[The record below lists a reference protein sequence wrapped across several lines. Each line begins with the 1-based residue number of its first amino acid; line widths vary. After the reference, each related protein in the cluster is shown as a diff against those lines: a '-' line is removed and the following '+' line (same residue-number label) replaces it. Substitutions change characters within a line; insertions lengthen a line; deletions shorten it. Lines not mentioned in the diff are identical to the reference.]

1 MPTLSIRDVT
11 VAYTD
16 VGQGPPVLLVHG
28 SAASRRFW
36 RTLVERLAPRYRVV
50 APDLIGYG
58 ESSPWHA
65 GTRATDLDVVSAF
78 ANAIGEPLHLVGHSY
93 GGALALRVARELGS
107 KLASLALIEP
117 ASFDLLDPRGD
128 AAALAEIEA
137 VAGRHLELVAEGELE
152 ACAAHFMGYWI
163 GGDAWAAMPA
173 ETSARIV
180 QAMPKIAAEF
190 RVLFR
195 HPETLGAYRRLRA
208 PTLLVRGTRTTLTA
222 HEVVE
227 RLAATLPQCDFVEIQ
242 GAGHMAPLSHP
253 DAVNAAIE
261 THFAQS
267 EAETLFGAAA

>member
-1 MPTLSIRDVT
+1 MPTLSIRDVA

-36 RTLVERLAPRYRVV
+36 RALVERLAPRYRVI
-50 APDLIGYG
+50 APDLPGYG
-58 ESSPWHA
+58 ESAWHA
-65 GTRATDLDVVSAF
+65 GARATDLDVVSAF
-78 ANAIGEPLHLVGHSY
+78 ARAVGEPLHLVGHSY
-93 GGALALRVARELGS
+93 GGALALRAARDLGPR
-107 KLASLALIEP
+107 LASLALIEP
-117 ASFDLLDPRGD
+117 AAFDLLDPRGD

-137 VAGRHLELVAEGELE
+137 VAGRHLELVVEGELE

-163 GGDAWAAMPA
+163 GADAWAAMPV
-173 ETSARIV
+173 ETRGRIV
-180 QAMPKIAAEF
+180 QTMPKIAAEF

-195 HPETLGAYRRLRA
+195 HPEALRTYRRLRT

-222 HEVVE
+222 DRVVA
-227 RLAATLPQCDFVEIQ
+227 RLAATLPQCDLVEID

-261 THFAQS
+261 THLAQS
-267 EAETLFGAAA
+267 EAETLFDAAA